1 MQEMKK
7 LAIITTHPI
16 QYYAP
21 LFQLL
26 NQHKKL
32 EIKVF
37 YTWGEAGLNPNDPGF
52 GLKISW
58 DIPLLEGY
66 DYQFEK
72 NTAKHSGSHGF
83 WGIKNPDLI
92 KNIKAWKADA
102 LLVFGWAYQSHL
114 QALIHFKNKIPV
126 FFRGDSTLI
135 DKKNSVK
142 NSIKNFLLRL
152 IYSCV
157 DHAFY
162 VGNNNK
168 AYFKYFGL
176 QEEQLSFVPHSID
189 NERFAT
195 ERLAEKSLF
204 RQKLGIN
211 TDEILILFA
220 GKLEPKKNP
229 ELLLQAF
236 ETLNQPNT
244 HLLFT
249 GNGPLE
255 KELKAKK
262 TLLKT
267 ASRIHFLDFQN
278 QLQMPVVYQSCD
290 LFCLPSCGPGETWGL
305 AVNEAMACSKAI
317 LVSDQVGCA
326 ADLISKGKN
335 GFIFQSG
342 NEADLVLKLQLLCQ
356 HQSKL
361 KAYGQASAEII
372 KSWNFDA
379 TAIAIENAILNYA
392 G

>member
-1 MQEMKK
+1 MR

-21 LFQLL
+21 LFKLL

-52 GLKISW
+52 GRNISW
-58 DIPLLEGY
+58 DLPLLDGY
-66 DYQFEK
+66 DFQFEE
-72 NTAKHSGSHGF
+72 NTAKKPGSHGF

-92 KNIKAWKADA
+92 KNIKAWKADV

-114 QALIHFKNKIPV
+114 QVLIHFKNKIPI
-126 FFRGDSTLI
+126 FFRGDSTLL
-135 DKKNSVK
+135 DKKSSVK
-142 NSIKNFLLRL
+142 NSIKNFLLKL
-152 IYSCV
+152 IYSRV

-162 VGNNNK
+162 VGTNNK
-168 AYFKYFGL
+168 AYFKFFGL
-176 QEEQLSFVPHSID
+176 QEKQLTFTPHSID

-195 ERLAEKSLF
+195 EKPIEVSALRKKFGVGSEK
-204 RQKLGIN
+204 
-211 TDEILILFA
+211 ILIVFA

-229 ELLLQAF
+229 ILLLQAF

-244 HLLFT
+244 HLLFV

-255 KELKAKK
+255 KQLKAQK

-278 QLQMPVVYQSCD
+278 QLQMPVIYQACD

-305 AVNEAMACSKAI
+305 AVNEAMACSKAV
-317 LVSDQVGCA
+317 LVSDKVGCA
-326 ADLISKGKN
+326 ADLIAEGKN

-342 NEADLVLKLQLLCQ
+342 NEMDLMLKLQNLCRQ
-356 HQSKL
+356 KSML
-361 KAYGQASAEII
+361 KIYGQASAAII
-372 KSWNFDA
+372 KSWNFNA
-379 TAIAIENAILNYA
+379 TATAMENAILDYA
-392 G
+392 R